1 MIQSKS
7 SVRYE
12 LWTSARKGTCR
23 QMVALRTLE
32 RAGRT
37 YIRQIYGLC
46 HCCYDLDDAVLQ
58 VVNPRSNVHL
68 LINAARGAKSETD
81 DRSFDEI
88 SYLPDVQIIPMLAN
102 IYINKSCKML

>member
-1 MIQSKS
+1 MN
-7 SVRYE
+7 
-12 LWTSARKGTCR
+12 
-23 QMVALRTLE
+23 
-32 RAGRT
+32 
-37 YIRQIYGLC
+37 YGLVRGRG
-46 HCCYDLDDAVLQ
+46 HVGRWSLSVHLSGQEGHTLDKFTAYTTAVMTWMMLFCRLQ
-58 VVNPRSNVHL
+58 VVNSRSNVHL